1 MQDLLKV
8 EKRWRRFDRK
18 RPQGLQ
24 WLTLQFLVEQLTQQ
38 STAIERSHQLPDA
51 LDQSWNDIVDQLRA
65 SESECEQPD
74 CAYDAK
80 QSLQEQWEK
89 TDTPTGVTEEH
100 HRVKRT

>member
-8 EKRWRRFDRK
+8 EERRRRFDRK

-51 LDQSWNDIVDQLRA
+51 LDQS
-65 SESECEQPD
+65 
-74 CAYDAK
+74 
-80 QSLQEQWEK
+80 
-89 TDTPTGVTEEH
+89 
-100 HRVKRT
+100 